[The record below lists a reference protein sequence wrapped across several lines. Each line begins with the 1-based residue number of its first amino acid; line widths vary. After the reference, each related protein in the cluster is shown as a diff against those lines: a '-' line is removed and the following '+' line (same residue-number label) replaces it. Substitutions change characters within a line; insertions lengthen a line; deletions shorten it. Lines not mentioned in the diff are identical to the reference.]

1 LFDITDIMT
10 RNNHLYILKKKHQN
24 TYIILINY
32 IEKGQITFSPEVIEF
47 MIDQSN
53 QHS

>member
-1 LFDITDIMT
+1 MIT

-24 TYIILINY
+24 TYLILIIY
-32 IEKGQITFSPEVIEF
+32 IENGQIMLRFVIEI
-47 MIDQSN
+47 MIDHSN